1 MPVSRLN
8 RMGVS
13 ECQDTGQKQ
22 QNIDEHDDP
31 ARTIDHPSAAHPRCT
46 FSVSPIMSS

>member
-8 RMGVS
+8 SVGVS

-22 QNIDEHDDP
+22 QNIDEHDGLANTVDQP
-31 ARTIDHPSAAHPRCT
+31 WATHARCA

>member
-1 MPVSRLN
+1 MPVSRLKG
-8 RMGVS
+8 MGVS

-22 QNIDEHDDP
+22 QNVDEHDGL
-31 ARTIDHPSAAHPRCT
+31 ANTINHPWAAHPRCT

>member
-8 RMGVS
+8 SMGVS

-22 QNIDEHDDP
+22 QNVDEHDDP
-31 ARTIDHPSAAHPRCT
+31 ASTIDHPWAAHPRCT